1 MKTIVKCLG
10 LFLILFA
17 ITSCHEIKNKEL
29 YEITDRVVESLYT
42 TYEHYDMFGKHIE
55 YTKDKEYHIMPTGRL
70 INVRIERVA
79 TDKEYEQLLEEL
91 QDHYKNNSKVNRVYR
106 CQAGTIMIDC
116 RN

>member
-1 MKTIVKCLG
+1 MKTIVKCLS

-55 YTKDKEYHIMPTGRL
+55 YTKDKDAKTLKADVQY
-70 INVRIERVA
+70 
-79 TDKEYEQLLEEL
+79 LEL
-91 QDHYKNNSKVNRVYR
+91 KKKRS
-106 CQAGTIMIDC
+106 
-116 RN
+116 